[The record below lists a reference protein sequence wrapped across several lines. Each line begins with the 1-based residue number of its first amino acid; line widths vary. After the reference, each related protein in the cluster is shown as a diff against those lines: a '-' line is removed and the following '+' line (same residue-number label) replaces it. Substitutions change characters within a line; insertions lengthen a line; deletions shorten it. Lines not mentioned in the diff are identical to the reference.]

1 MPSDYISLNVGNIVA
16 KRFLDAD
23 EKILSFPRLL
33 TVVLLLCN
41 QIGSVSFERDGPV
54 PALSINGEI
63 SHGALQQR
71 FRLSG
76 RAEIISSP
84 QLDKGFLQGVL
95 ACCFAKHARSQSQ
108 ECFRQKIRHLPIKRK
123 KDANVTFFSG
133 SPCMVPP
140 QKRQFSSDPPG
151 FFPGGPSFLAENVRA
166 YPLNAFLERLF
177 GHPDRPCQLLIPAM
191 EFFFKE
197 GGNPYPF
204 FSRAFAYPLPAE

>member
-16 KRFLDAD
+16 KRFLDTG
-23 EKILSFPRLL
+23 EKRLPFLRLL

-108 ECFRQKIRHLPIKRK
+108 ECFRQKIRHLIYKTQKGCKCNMFP
-123 KDANVTFFSG
+123 DL
-133 SPCMVPP
+133 PL
-140 QKRQFSSDPPG
+140 QKRPNSSDPPG
-151 FFPGGPSFLAENVRA
+151 NGVVRTRRTGWRGRPRRTA
-166 YPLNAFLERLF
+166 
-177 GHPDRPCQLLIPAM
+177 RPCAAH
-191 EFFFKE
+191 
-197 GGNPYPF
+197 GAA
-204 FSRAFAYPLPAE
+204 RARRAPDSDPPWPRFGRAGLTSTVVWTGLRA